1 MFTFRMEND
10 FEKFDSFVR
19 DHKGSYLQCSL
30 WPEVKTAWK
39 PYFYSGFDGDTQ
51 VLTALVL
58 ERKLPAVGKL
68 WYLSCGPVC
77 ADGYAESRD
86 FMAAFSDFLKA
97 EMKRCGAFCVI
108 TDPLIPL
115 RIDGDEQPQGI
126 AAHKLLTGIGY
137 ELNPD
142 IASYTYKHPVQT
154 MIPLKDENGDMI
166 PAEKILKGCEKGVR
180 YSVRVGASRG
190 LVAKRYTYDDIAA
203 DSKIL
208 DSFMEVMGDTSDRN
222 SFLNRDADYCLNL
235 VKTLRDYTDIT
246 IVYYDKAI
254 DAKLEA
260 ERQARKE
267 EVLQL
272 IPTAPQKKIRGLQD
286 EVDVINKNTQSFNQR
301 MEETSEYAEDAKI
314 AVAAGL
320 TIRYGGVASCVFG
333 GTRNIVRNNTRS
345 SHYLNYLRMCE
356 SVEQGMDYHDLGYVL
371 VKNPEILPNG
381 TLGTLEPVENFIGIC
396 DFKKSFGAKYFE
408 FIGEY
413 VLVGNKFKYWMY
425 KELMPKAKK
434 VRNGIV
440 KKIRK
445 KAD

>member
-1 MFTFRMEND
+1 MFAFKIETD
-10 FEKFDSFVR
+10 LEKFDSFVR

-39 PYFYSGFDGDTQ
+39 PYFYSGFDDETR

-58 ERKLPAVGKL
+58 ERSLPVLGKL

-77 ADGYAESRD
+77 EDGYAENYE
-86 FMAAFSDFLKA
+86 FMGAFSDFLKA
-97 EMKRCGAFCVI
+97 EMKKFGAFCVI

-115 RIDGDEQPQGI
+115 RIDGEDQAEGV
-126 AAHKLLTGIGY
+126 AAHNLLTSIGY

-142 IASYTYKHPVQT
+142 IESYTYKHPVQT
-154 MIPLKDENGDMI
+154 MIPLKDSEGNMI

-180 YSVRVGASRG
+180 YSVRVGTSRG
-190 LVAKRYTYDDIAA
+190 LVAQKYTYDDIAA
-203 DSKIL
+203 NPKIL

-254 DAKLEA
+254 DAKLES

-267 EVLQL
+267 EVLAIL
-272 IPTAPQKKIRGLQD
+272 PTAPQKKLRGLQD
-286 EVDVINKNTQSFNQR
+286 EIDVIDKNSQSYNQR
-301 MEETSEYAEDAKI
+301 MEETSDYEADAKI

-356 SVEQGMDYHDLGYVL
+356 SVAQGMDYHDLGYVL
-371 VKNPEILPNG
+371 VQNPEILPNG

-413 VLVGNKFKYWMY
+413 VLVGNKFKYWTY

-434 VRNGIV
+434 ARNELV
-440 KKIRK
+440 KKLRK
-445 KAD
+445 KD

>member
-1 MFTFRMEND
+1 MFAFKIETD
-10 FEKFDSFVR
+10 LEKFDSFVR

-39 PYFYSGFDGDTQ
+39 PYFYSGFDDETR

-58 ERKLPAVGKL
+58 ERSLPVVGKL

-77 ADGYAESRD
+77 EDGYAENYE
-86 FMAAFSDFLKA
+86 FMGAFSDFLKA
-97 EMKRCGAFCVI
+97 EMKKFGAFCVI

-115 RIDGDEQPQGI
+115 RIDGEDQTEGV
-126 AAHKLLTGIGY
+126 AAHNLLTSIGY

-142 IASYTYKHPVQT
+142 IESYTYKHPVQT
-154 MIPLKDENGDMI
+154 MIPLKDSEGNMI

-180 YSVRVGASRG
+180 YSVRVGTSRG
-190 LVAKRYTYDDIAA
+190 LVAQKYTYDDIAA
-203 DSKIL
+203 NPKIL

-267 EVLQL
+267 EVLAIL
-272 IPTAPQKKIRGLQD
+272 PTAPQKKLRGLQD
-286 EVDVINKNTQSFNQR
+286 EIDVIDKNSQSYNQR
-301 MEETSEYAEDAKI
+301 MEETSDYEADAKI

-356 SVEQGMDYHDLGYVL
+356 SVAQGMDYHDLGYVL
-371 VKNPEILPNG
+371 VQNPEILPNG

-434 VRNGIV
+434 ARNELV
-440 KKIRK
+440 KKLRK
-445 KAD
+445 KD

>member
-1 MFTFRMEND
+1 MFAFKIETD
-10 FEKFDSFVR
+10 LEKFDSFVR
-19 DHKGSYLQCSL
+19 EHKGSYLQCSA
-30 WPEVKTAWK
+30 WPQVKTAWK

-68 WYLSCGPVC
+68 WYLSCGPVY
-77 ADGYAESRD
+77 ASGYAENRE
-86 FMAAFSDFLKA
+86 FMDAFSVFLKA
-97 EMKRCGAFCVI
+97 EMKKNGAFCVI

-115 RIDGDEQPQGI
+115 RIDGEDREEGV
-126 AAHKLLTGIGY
+126 AAHNLLTSIGY

-142 IASYTYKHPVQT
+142 IESYTYKHPVQT
-154 MIPLKDENGDMI
+154 MIPLKDEEGNMI

-180 YSVRVGASRG
+180 YSVRVGTSRG
-190 LVAKRYTYDDIAA
+190 LVAKKYTYEDIEKNPKVI
-203 DSKIL
+203 DE
-208 DSFMEVMGDTSDRN
+208 FMEVMGDTSDRN
-222 SFLNRDADYCLNL
+222 SFLNRDTDYCLNL
-235 VKTLRDYTDIT
+235 VKTLKEYTDIS
-246 IVYYDKAI
+246 IVYYDKAV

-267 EVLQL
+267 EVLKL
-272 IPTAPQKKIRGLQD
+272 LPTAPQKKIRGLQD
-286 EVDVINKNTQSFNQR
+286 EIDVIDKNTQSFNQR
-301 MEETSEYAEDAKI
+301 MEETVDYESDAKI

-371 VKNPEILPNG
+371 VQNPEILPNG
-381 TLGTLEPVENFIGIC
+381 TLGALEPVENFIGIC

-434 VRNGIV
+434 ARNELV

-445 KAD
+445 KD

>member
-1 MFTFRMEND
+1 MFAFKIETD
-10 FEKFDSFVR
+10 LEKFDSFVR
-19 DHKGSYLQCSL
+19 EHKGSYLQCSA
-30 WPEVKTAWK
+30 WPQVKTAWK

-77 ADGYAESRD
+77 ASGYAENRG
-86 FMAAFSDFLKA
+86 FMDAFSVFLKA
-97 EMKRCGAFCVI
+97 EMKKNGAFCVI

-115 RIDGDEQPQGI
+115 RIDGEDQAEGV
-126 AAHKLLTGIGY
+126 AAHNLLTSIGY

-142 IASYTYKHPVQT
+142 IESYTYKHPVQT
-154 MIPLKDENGDMI
+154 MIPLKDEEGNMI

-180 YSVRVGASRG
+180 YSVRVGTSRG
-190 LVAKRYTYDDIAA
+190 LVAKKYTYEDIEKNP
-203 DSKIL
+203 KII
-208 DSFMEVMGDTSDRN
+208 DEFMEVMGDTSDRN

-235 VKTLRDYTDIT
+235 VKTLKEYTDIS
-246 IVYYDKAI
+246 IVYYDKAV

-267 EVLQL
+267 EVLKL
-272 IPTAPQKKIRGLQD
+272 LPTAPQKKIRGLQD
-286 EVDVINKNTQSFNQR
+286 EIDVIDKNTQSFNQR
-301 MEETSEYAEDAKI
+301 MEETADYEPDAKI

-371 VKNPEILPNG
+371 VQNPEILSNG
-381 TLGTLEPVENFIGIC
+381 TLGALEPVENFIGIC

-434 VRNGIV
+434 ARNELV
-440 KKIRK
+440 KKLRK
-445 KAD
+445 KD